1 MPNNA
6 RPSDEVYTRFRNGGY
21 VDIKGIIRSV
31 ARERGGL
38 KELVVCENAW
48 AELAPTFNRMGVIE
62 SEWEWATRN
71 RVARIDENLIVRV
84 DLPRA

>member
-1 MPNNA
+1 MPNNT

-21 VDIKGIIRSV
+21 VDLKGIIRSV

-38 KELVVCENAW
+38 KELVICENAW
-48 AELAPTFNRMGVIE
+48 AELARTYNLVGVD
-62 SEWEWATRN
+62 SEWEWSTRN

-84 DLPRA
+84 DLPRP